1 MDGAKLYLRSLEGED
16 DQMTYTEQLQ
26 RIVNEYIAAGQPW
39 PATKIEIARWAIS
52 NDRWQPQPSLL
63 VNMCAEEIVGAMR
76 EEFITDPQGRRVR
89 AKHVARMPDADGEQA
104 FLWDDIRTASRE
116 HMRVSVQTE
125 RQQIAN
131 WCFRLKQDV
140 DSYNQNY
147 NSGSALQLRLD
158 FQDDV
163 ADMEALESLKTAS

>member
-1 MDGAKLYLRSLEGED
+1 M
-16 DQMTYTEQLQ
+16 
-26 RIVNEYIAAGQPW
+26 
-39 PATKIEIARWAIS
+39 
-52 NDRWQPQPSLL
+52 LL
-63 VNMCAEEIVGAMR
+63 NMCAEEIVGAMR
-76 EEFITDPQGRRVR
+76 EEFITDPQGRQVR
-89 AKHVARMPDADGEQA
+89 AKHVARMQDNDGEQA

-147 NSGSALQLRLD
+147 NPGTAIQLRLD
-158 FQDDV
+158 FRGDV
-163 ADMEALESLKTAS
+163 ADMEALETISVAS